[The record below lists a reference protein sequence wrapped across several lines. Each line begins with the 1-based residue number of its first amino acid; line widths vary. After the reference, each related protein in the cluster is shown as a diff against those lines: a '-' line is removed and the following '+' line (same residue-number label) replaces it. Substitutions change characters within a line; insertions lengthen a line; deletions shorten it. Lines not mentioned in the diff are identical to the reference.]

1 MDEST
6 HRVTADEAEQPKD
19 NKNQSDSVEH
29 GFRVGGFSIGWKR
42 VTHSIGDAARR
53 CRVRLLVDAPV
64 LLRHRGCGVGRGI
77 RCPRRTK

>member
-19 NKNQSDSVEH
+19 DKNQGDRVEH
-29 GFRVGGFSIGWKR
+29 VLVVGGFSIGGGR
-42 VTHSIGDAARR
+42 IIHSIGDAARR

-64 LLRHRGCGVGRGI
+64 LLGHRGRGVGRGI
-77 RCPRRTK
+77 RCPRRAK